1 MMCGRACTQL
11 PPKST
16 RVHAR
21 NAVRADGP
29 SRVHY
34 LPSVRSVG
42 MLEPSARHDGSAE
55 PSAFTVLATKDHQA
69 VTTRK
74 RRRTPQ
80 DTPPTPLQLLGAT
93 IRQYRRQCGLTQEV
107 LAAHTGL
114 SLTYISEVERGR
126 RNVSVLALLGI
137 AAVLQVP
144 VATLLQ
150 PLETRPELFL
160 PSQA

>member
-1 MMCGRACTQL
+1 
-11 PPKST
+11 
-16 RVHAR
+16 
-21 NAVRADGP
+21 
-29 SRVHY
+29 
-34 LPSVRSVG
+34 
-42 MLEPSARHDGSAE
+42 
-55 PSAFTVLATKDHQA
+55 VLATKDQQA

-74 RRRTPQ
+74 RRRPPQ
-80 DTPPTPLQLLGAT
+80 QTPPTLLQLLGAT
-93 IRQYRRQCGLTQEV
+93 IRQYRRQRGLTQEV

-150 PLETRPELFL
+150 PLETHPERML
-160 PSQA
+160 PQQE

>member
-1 MMCGRACTQL
+1 
-11 PPKST
+11 
-16 RVHAR
+16 
-21 NAVRADGP
+21 
-29 SRVHY
+29 
-34 LPSVRSVG
+34 
-42 MLEPSARHDGSAE
+42 MLERIARPDGAAA
-55 PSAFTVLATKDHQA
+55 PSAFTGLATKDHQA
-69 VTTRK
+69 VTTRT

-80 DTPPTPLQLLGAT
+80 EPPLTPLQLLGAT
-93 IRQYRRQCGLTQEV
+93 IRQYRHQRHLTQES

-126 RNVSVLALLGI
+126 RNVSVLALLAI

-150 PLETRPELFL
+150 PLEIRPELFL

>member
-1 MMCGRACTQL
+1 
-11 PPKST
+11 
-16 RVHAR
+16 
-21 NAVRADGP
+21 
-29 SRVHY
+29 
-34 LPSVRSVG
+34 
-42 MLEPSARHDGSAE
+42 MLERIARPDGSTE
-55 PSAFTVLATKDHQA
+55 PSAFTGLATKDHQA
-69 VTTRK
+69 VTTRT

-80 DTPPTPLQLLGAT
+80 EPPSTPLQLLGAT
-93 IRQYRRQCGLTQEV
+93 IRQYRRQRHLTQES